1 MIKGDPI
8 SKILFVDLS
17 RKRFWVEERP
27 ELFDKYLGGVGV
39 GIKLLLEECP
49 KGADPLGPEN
59 PIIFTVGQLNA
70 FFPLA
75 SKTVALFKSPHTGNL
90 GESHAGGRSATAIR
104 MAGYGAIVIKGS
116 SNIPV
121 YLVITSRGVNFRDA
135 SALWGMATY
144 TTGRVIRE
152 RELGA
157 GVRTIMRIGPAGERL
172 VTYACVV
179 TETYRHFGRL
189 GLGAVFGSKKLKAI
203 LIAGRLSLKP
213 ENSKLYREVY
223 KEIFDEITKSDLM
236 KKYHELGTPI
246 NVLPLNKLGGL
257 PTQNL
262 SSATFDQAENIS
274 GESFAEKHLGR
285 RVACSHCPV
294 SCIHLAALREPYEHE
309 PYFYKTRMI
318 SYDYEPIYALGSMLG
333 IGSTEGVLRLMDEA
347 ETLGLD
353 AMSTGVALA
362 WATEMLL
369 KGLIGLEETGG
380 LKLRWGNVEAYVKAA
395 RFLVEQPTSFYM
407 ALARGVTY
415 ASNHYGG
422 KEFALTFG
430 GNEMPG
436 YHTGPAHLG
445 FLTGSRH
452 SHLDGAGYSLD
463 EKMVKNGEK
472 PSPPKI
478 VEALLKEEAWRQILA
493 SLVVCFFARAVYKPE
508 TVCKTLEVV
517 GYKLT
522 PEELQRLGLEILKH
536 KLEFKFREGFS
547 FEKLSFPKRIFETQT
562 PHGKL
567 SKAFMEEALKLFEE
581 KVQALMEG
589 KALNQASKE
598 A

>member
-8 SKILFVDLS
+8 SKILHIDLS

-27 ELFDKYLGGVGV
+27 ELFERYLGGVGV
-39 GIKLLLEECP
+39 GIRLLLEECP

-59 PIIFTVGQLNA
+59 PIIFAVGQLNGL
-70 FFPLA
+70 FPVA
-75 SKTVALFKSPHTGNL
+75 SKTVALFKSPHTCNL

-116 SNIPV
+116 SDIPI
-121 YLVITSRGVNFRDA
+121 YLTITSQEVGFRDA

-152 RELGA
+152 REPGA

-203 LIAGRLSLKP
+203 LIAGRRSLKP

-223 KEIFDEITKSDLM
+223 KEVFEEITKSDLM

-246 NVLPLNKLGGL
+246 NVSPLNKLGAL
-257 PTQNL
+257 PTRNL
-262 SSATFDQAENIS
+262 TSASFEQAENIS

-294 SCIHLAALREPYEHE
+294 SCIHLAALREPYVSE

-333 IGSTEGVLRLMDEA
+333 IGFTEGMLKLMDEI

-380 LKLRWGNVEAYVKAA
+380 LKLEWGNVEAYVKAA

-407 ALARGVTY
+407 TLARGVAY
-415 ASNHYGG
+415 ASAHYGG
-422 KEFALTFG
+422 KAFALTFG

-436 YHTGPAHLG
+436 YHTGPAAHLG

-463 EKMVKNGEK
+463 ENIIKKGGK
-472 PSPPKI
+472 LSPEGI
-478 VEALLKEEAWRQILA
+478 VEGLLREEAWRQILS
-493 SLVVCFFARAVYKPE
+493 SLVVCFFARGVYKPE
-508 TVCKTLEVV
+508 TVCRALEVV
-517 GYKLT
+517 GHQFT
-522 PEELQRLGLEILKH
+522 PEDLQRLGLEILKY
-536 KLEFKFREGFS
+536 KLEFKLREGFS
-547 FEKLSFPKRIFETQT
+547 FEKLSFPERVFETPT
-562 PHGKL
+562 PQGSL
-567 SKAFMEEALKLFEE
+567 SRGFLEEALKLYGERV
-581 KVQALMEG
+581 KALME
-589 KALNQASKE
+589 SKNF
-598 A
+598 

>member
-8 SKILFVDLS
+8 SKILYVDLS

-27 ELFDKYLGGVGV
+27 ELFDRYLGGVGV

-59 PIIFTVGQLNA
+59 PIIFSVGQLNA

-116 SNIPV
+116 SSIPV
-121 YLVITSRGVNFRDA
+121 YLVVTSRGVNFRDA

-152 RELGA
+152 REPGA

-203 LIAGRLSLKP
+203 LIAGKLSFKP

-236 KKYHELGTPI
+236 KKYHELGTAKNI
-246 NVLPLNKLGGL
+246 LPLNKLGGL
-257 PTQNL
+257 PTRNL
-262 SSATFDQAENIS
+262 SSASFDQAENIS

-318 SYDYEPIYALGSMLG
+318 SYDYEPIYSLGSMLG

-347 ETLGLD
+347 ESLGLD
-353 AMSTGVALA
+353 VMSTGVALA

-380 LKLRWGNVEAYVKAA
+380 LKLKWGNVEAYVKAT

-407 ALARGVTY
+407 ALARGVAY

-422 KEFALTFG
+422 KSFALTFG

-436 YHTGPAHLG
+436 YHTGPAAHLG

-478 VEALLKEEAWRQILA
+478 VEELLKEEAWRQILA

-508 TVCKTLEVV
+508 TVCKTLEVM

-522 PEELQRLGLEILKH
+522 AEELQKLGLEILKH

-547 FEKLSFPKRIFETQT
+547 FKKLSFPKRIFETQT

-567 SKAFMEEALKLFEE
+567 SKSFMEEALKLYE
-581 KVQALMEG
+581 KKVKALMEG
-589 KALNQASKE
+589 NL
-598 A
+598 

>member
-8 SKILFVDLS
+8 SKILHIDLS

-27 ELFDKYLGGVGV
+27 ELFERYLGGVGV
-39 GIKLLLEECP
+39 GIRLLLEECP

-59 PIIFTVGQLNA
+59 PIIFAVGQLNGL
-70 FFPLA
+70 FPVA
-75 SKTVALFKSPHTGNL
+75 SKTVALFKSPHTCNL

-116 SNIPV
+116 SDIPI
-121 YLVITSRGVNFRDA
+121 YLTITSQEVGFRDA

-152 RELGA
+152 REPGA

-203 LIAGRLSLKP
+203 LIAGRRSLKP

-223 KEIFDEITKSDLM
+223 KEVFEEITKSDLM

-246 NVLPLNKLGGL
+246 NVSPLNKLGAL
-257 PTQNL
+257 PTRNL
-262 SSATFDQAENIS
+262 TSASFEQAENIS

-294 SCIHLAALREPYEHE
+294 SCIHLAALREPYVSE

-333 IGSTEGVLRLMDEA
+333 IGFTEGMLKLMDEI

-380 LKLRWGNVEAYVKAA
+380 LKLEWGNVEAYVKAA
-395 RFLVEQPTSFYM
+395 RFLVEQPTPFYM
-407 ALARGVTY
+407 ALARGVAY
-415 ASNHYGG
+415 ASAHYGG
-422 KEFALTFG
+422 KAFALTFG

-436 YHTGPAHLG
+436 YHTGPAAHLG

-463 EKMVKNGEK
+463 ENIIKKGGK
-472 PSPPKI
+472 LSPEGI
-478 VEALLKEEAWRQILA
+478 VEGLLREEAWRQILS
-493 SLVVCFFARAVYKPE
+493 SLVVCFFARGVYKPE
-508 TVCKTLEVV
+508 TVCRALEVV
-517 GYKLT
+517 GHQFT
-522 PEELQRLGLEILKH
+522 PEDLQRLGLEILKY
-536 KLEFKFREGFS
+536 KLEFKLREGFS
-547 FEKLSFPKRIFETQT
+547 FEKLSFPERVFETPT
-562 PHGKL
+562 PQGSL
-567 SKAFMEEALKLFEE
+567 SRGFLEEALKLYGERV
-581 KVQALMEG
+581 KALME
-589 KALNQASKE
+589 SKNF
-598 A
+598 

>member
-1 MIKGDPI
+1 
-8 SKILFVDLS
+8 
-17 RKRFWVEERP
+17 
-27 ELFDKYLGGVGV
+27 
-39 GIKLLLEECP
+39 
-49 KGADPLGPEN
+49 
-59 PIIFTVGQLNA
+59 
-70 FFPLA
+70 
-75 SKTVALFKSPHTGNL
+75 
-90 GESHAGGRSATAIR
+90 
-104 MAGYGAIVIKGS
+104 
-116 SNIPV
+116 
-121 YLVITSRGVNFRDA
+121 

-152 RELGA
+152 REPGA

-203 LIAGRLSLKP
+203 LIAGKLSFKP

-236 KKYHELGTPI
+236 KKYHELGTAKNI
-246 NVLPLNKLGGL
+246 LPLNKLGGL
-257 PTQNL
+257 PTRNL
-262 SSATFDQAENIS
+262 SSASFDQAENIS

-318 SYDYEPIYALGSMLG
+318 SYDYEPIYSLGSMLG

-347 ETLGLD
+347 ESLGLD
-353 AMSTGVALA
+353 VMSTGVALA

-380 LKLRWGNVEAYVKAA
+380 LKLKWGNVEAYVKAT

-407 ALARGVTY
+407 ALARGVAY

-422 KEFALTFG
+422 KSFALTFG

-436 YHTGPAHLG
+436 YHTGPAAHLG

-478 VEALLKEEAWRQILA
+478 VEELLKEEAWRQILA

-508 TVCKTLEVV
+508 TVCKTLEVM

-522 PEELQRLGLEILKH
+522 AEELQKLGLEILKH

-547 FEKLSFPKRIFETQT
+547 FKKLSFPKRIFETQT

-567 SKAFMEEALKLFEE
+567 SKSFMEEALKLYE
-581 KVQALMEG
+581 KKVKALMEG
-589 KALNQASKE
+589 NL
-598 A
+598 

>member
-8 SKILFVDLS
+8 SKILHIDLS

-27 ELFDKYLGGVGV
+27 ELFERYLGGVGV
-39 GIKLLLEECP
+39 GIRLLLEECP

-59 PIIFTVGQLNA
+59 PIIFAVGQLNGL
-70 FFPLA
+70 FPVA
-75 SKTVALFKSPHTGNL
+75 SKTVALFKSPHTRNL

-116 SNIPV
+116 SDIPI
-121 YLVITSRGVNFRDA
+121 YLTITSQEVGFRDA

-152 RELGA
+152 REPGA

-203 LIAGRLSLKP
+203 LIAGRRSLKP

-223 KEIFDEITKSDLM
+223 KEVFEEITKSDLM

-246 NVLPLNKLGGL
+246 NVSPLNKLGAL
-257 PTQNL
+257 PTRNL
-262 SSATFDQAENIS
+262 TSASFEQAENIS

-294 SCIHLAALREPYEHE
+294 SCIHLAALREPYVSE

-333 IGSTEGVLRLMDEA
+333 IGFTEGMLKLMDEI

-380 LKLRWGNVEAYVKAA
+380 LKLEWGNVKAYVKAA
-395 RFLVEQPTSFYM
+395 RFLVEQPTPFYM
-407 ALARGVTY
+407 ALARGVAY
-415 ASNHYGG
+415 ASAHYGG
-422 KEFALTFG
+422 KAFALTFG

-436 YHTGPAHLG
+436 YHTGPAAHLG

-463 EKMVKNGEK
+463 ENIIKKGGK
-472 PSPPKI
+472 LSPEGI
-478 VEALLKEEAWRQILA
+478 VEGLLREEAWRQILS
-493 SLVVCFFARAVYKPE
+493 SLVVCFFARGVYKPE
-508 TVCKTLEVV
+508 TVCRALEVV
-517 GYKLT
+517 GHQFT
-522 PEELQRLGLEILKH
+522 PEDLQRLGLEILKY
-536 KLEFKFREGFS
+536 KLEFKLREGFS
-547 FEKLSFPKRIFETQT
+547 FEKLSFPERVFETPT
-562 PHGKL
+562 PQGSL
-567 SKAFMEEALKLFEE
+567 SRGFLEEALKLYGERV
-581 KVQALMEG
+581 KALME
-589 KALNQASKE
+589 SKNF
-598 A
+598 

>member
-1 MIKGDPI
+1 MIKGDPV
-8 SKILFVDLS
+8 SKILHIDLS

-27 ELFDKYLGGVGV
+27 ELFERYLGGVGV
-39 GIKLLLEECP
+39 GIRLLLEECP
-49 KGADPLGPEN
+49 KGVDPLGPEN
-59 PIIFTVGQLNA
+59 PIIFAVGQLNGL
-70 FFPLA
+70 FPVA
-75 SKTVALFKSPHTGNL
+75 SKTAALFKSPHTCNL

-116 SNIPV
+116 SDIPI
-121 YLVITSRGVNFRDA
+121 YLTITSQEVGFRDA

-152 RELGA
+152 REPGA

-203 LIAGRLSLKP
+203 LIAGRRSLKP

-223 KEIFDEITKSDLM
+223 KEIFEEITKSDLM

-246 NVLPLNKLGGL
+246 NVSPLNKLGAL
-257 PTQNL
+257 PTRNL
-262 SSATFDQAENIS
+262 TSASFEQAENIS

-294 SCIHLAALREPYEHE
+294 SCIHLAALREPYVSE

-333 IGSTEGVLRLMDEA
+333 IGFTEGVLKLMDEI

-380 LKLRWGNVEAYVKAA
+380 LKLEWGNVEAYVKAA
-395 RFLVEQPTSFYM
+395 RFLVEQPTPFYM
-407 ALARGVTY
+407 ALARGVAY
-415 ASNHYGG
+415 ASAHYGG
-422 KEFALTFG
+422 KAFALTFG

-436 YHTGPAHLG
+436 YHTGPAAHLG
-445 FLTGSRH
+445 FLVGSRH

-463 EKMVKNGEK
+463 ENIIKKGGKLTPEE
-472 PSPPKI
+472 I
-478 VEALLKEEAWRQILA
+478 VEGLLGEEAWRQILS
-493 SLVVCFFARAVYKPE
+493 SLVVCFFARGVYKPE
-508 TVCKTLEVV
+508 TVCKALKVV
-517 GYKLT
+517 SYRFT
-522 PEELQRLGLEILKH
+522 PEDLQRLGLEILKY
-536 KLEFKFREGFS
+536 KLEFKLREGFS
-547 FEKLSFPKRIFETQT
+547 FEKLSFPERVFETLT
-562 PHGKL
+562 PQGRL
-567 SKAFMEEALKLFEE
+567 SRGFVEEALKLYGERV
-581 KVQALMEG
+581 KALME
-589 KALNQASKE
+589 SKSF
-598 A
+598 

>member
-8 SKILFVDLS
+8 SKILHIDLS

-27 ELFDKYLGGVGV
+27 ELFERYLGGVGV
-39 GIKLLLEECP
+39 GIRLLLEECP

-59 PIIFTVGQLNA
+59 PIIFAVGQLNGL
-70 FFPLA
+70 FPVA
-75 SKTVALFKSPHTGNL
+75 SKTVALFKSPHTCNL

-116 SNIPV
+116 SDIPI
-121 YLVITSRGVNFRDA
+121 YLTITSQEVGFRDA

-152 RELGA
+152 REPGA

-203 LIAGRLSLKP
+203 LIAGRRSLKP

-223 KEIFDEITKSDLM
+223 KEVFEEITKSDLM

-246 NVLPLNKLGGL
+246 NVSPLNKLGAL
-257 PTQNL
+257 PTRNL
-262 SSATFDQAENIS
+262 TSASFEQAENIS

-294 SCIHLAALREPYEHE
+294 SCIHLAALREPYVSE

-333 IGSTEGVLRLMDEA
+333 IGFTEGMLKLMDEI

-380 LKLRWGNVEAYVKAA
+380 LKLEWGNVEAYVKAA

-407 ALARGVTY
+407 TLARGVAY
-415 ASNHYGG
+415 ASAHYGG
-422 KEFALTFG
+422 KAFALTFG

-436 YHTGPAHLG
+436 YHTGPAAHLG

-463 EKMVKNGEK
+463 ENIIKKGGK
-472 PSPPKI
+472 LSPEGI
-478 VEALLKEEAWRQILA
+478 VEGLLREEAWRQILS
-493 SLVVCFFARAVYKPE
+493 SLVVCFFARGVYKPE
-508 TVCKTLEVV
+508 TVCRALEVV
-517 GYKLT
+517 GHQFT
-522 PEELQRLGLEILKH
+522 PEDLQRLGLEILKY
-536 KLEFKFREGFS
+536 KLEFKLREGFS
-547 FEKLSFPKRIFETQT
+547 FEKLSFPERVFETPT
-562 PHGKL
+562 PQGSL
-567 SKAFMEEALKLFEE
+567 SRAFLEEALKLYGERV
-581 KVQALMEG
+581 KALME
-589 KALNQASKE
+589 SKNF
-598 A
+598 

>member
-1 MIKGDPI
+1 MIKGDPV
-8 SKILFVDLS
+8 SKILHIDLS

-27 ELFDKYLGGVGV
+27 ELFERYLGGVGV
-39 GIKLLLEECP
+39 GIRLLLEECP

-59 PIIFTVGQLNA
+59 PIIFAVGQLNGL
-70 FFPLA
+70 FPVA
-75 SKTVALFKSPHTGNL
+75 SKTVALFKSPHTCNL

-116 SNIPV
+116 SDIPI
-121 YLVITSRGVNFRDA
+121 YLTITSQEVGFRDA

-152 RELGA
+152 REPGA

-203 LIAGRLSLKP
+203 LIAGRRSLKP

-223 KEIFDEITKSDLM
+223 KEVFEEITKSDLM

-246 NVLPLNKLGGL
+246 NVSPLNKLGAL
-257 PTQNL
+257 PTRNL
-262 SSATFDQAENIS
+262 TSASFEQTENIS

-294 SCIHLAALREPYEHE
+294 SCIHLAALREPYVSE

-333 IGSTEGVLRLMDEA
+333 IGFTEGMLKLMDEI

-380 LKLRWGNVEAYVKAA
+380 LKLEWGNVEAYVKAA
-395 RFLVEQPTSFYM
+395 RFLVEQPTPFYM
-407 ALARGVTY
+407 ALARGVAY
-415 ASNHYGG
+415 ASAHYGG
-422 KEFALTFG
+422 KAFALTFG

-436 YHTGPAHLG
+436 YHTGPAAHLG

-463 EKMVKNGEK
+463 ENIIKKGGK
-472 PSPPKI
+472 LSPEGI
-478 VEALLKEEAWRQILA
+478 VEGLLREEAWRQILS
-493 SLVVCFFARAVYKPE
+493 SLVVCFFARGVYKPE
-508 TVCKTLEVV
+508 TVCRALEVV
-517 GYKLT
+517 GHQFT
-522 PEELQRLGLEILKH
+522 PEDLQRLGLEILKY
-536 KLEFKFREGFS
+536 KLEFKLREGFS
-547 FEKLSFPKRIFETQT
+547 FEKLSFPERVFETPT
-562 PHGKL
+562 PQGSL
-567 SKAFMEEALKLFEE
+567 SRGFLEEALKLYGERV
-581 KVQALMEG
+581 KALME
-589 KALNQASKE
+589 SKNF
-598 A
+598 